1 MRGPPGIG
9 DSWRRWSRTLGIP
22 FVHQPKITL
31 MSFREELE
39 EAFRL
44 FDREGDGQIEA
55 QVHAAFLQP
64 ILWNENKLGRS

>member
-9 DSWRRWSRTLGIP
+9 GSWTRWNRTSGIP
-22 FVHQPKITL
+22 FVQQPKITL

-55 QVHAAFLQP
+55 QVHAALLQP
-64 ILWNENKLGRS
+64 LQWNENKLGRS

>member
-9 DSWRRWSRTLGIP
+9 GSWRRWSQTSGIP
-22 FVHQPKITL
+22 FGQQPEITL
-31 MSFREELE
+31 ISYREELE

-55 QVHAAFLQP
+55 QVHAAAAT
-64 ILWNENKLGRS
+64 SVY